1 MESYTTN
8 HMERIVM
15 EEATEERR
23 GDADVLDAQETP
35 QDPTPE
41 QISHDEVP
49 SAPPQPSVDL
59 TAITSRLDT
68 LERAIAELKAHDTIF
83 NEPTHDP
90 EPERQFTSVDDAVA
104 ALFDEME

>member
-1 MESYTTN
+1 
-8 HMERIVM
+8 M
-15 EEATEERR
+15 EETTDDVVHE
-23 GDADVLDAQETP
+23 DVDVLDAQETP

-41 QISHDEVP
+41 QMQPQEPP
-49 SAPPQPSVDL
+49 SAAPSVDL

-68 LERAIAELKAHDTIF
+68 LEKAVAELKAHDTIF
-83 NEPTHDP
+83 NEPVHDP

>member
-1 MESYTTN
+1 MDETTDE
-8 HMERIVM
+8 HRD
-15 EEATEERR
+15 
-23 GDADVLDAQETP
+23 DADVLDAQETP

-41 QISHDEVP
+41 QMSHHEAP

-59 TAITSRLDT
+59 TAITSRLDA
-68 LERAIAELKAHDTIF
+68 LEKAIAELKAHDTIF
-83 NEPTHDP
+83 DEPTHDP

>member
-1 MESYTTN
+1 MADED
-8 HMERIVM
+8 ERQDGV
-15 EEATEERR
+15 
-23 GDADVLDAQETP
+23 DVLDAQETP

-41 QISHDEVP
+41 QMQP
-49 SAPPQPSVDL
+49 QTQPPAQPSVDL

-68 LERAIAELKAHDTIF
+68 LEQAIAELKAHDTIF
-83 NEPTHDP
+83 NEPIHDP

>member
-1 MESYTTN
+1 MDETAD
-8 HMERIVM
+8 ERHDDI
-15 EEATEERR
+15 
-23 GDADVLDAQETP
+23 DVLDAQETP

-41 QISHDEVP
+41 QVP
-49 SAPPQPSVDL
+49 QESSVPTPPQQSIDM

-68 LERAIAELKAHDTIF
+68 LEKAIAELKAHDTIF

>member
-1 MESYTTN
+1 MDETTD
-8 HMERIVM
+8 ERHDDI
-15 EEATEERR
+15 
-23 GDADVLDAQETP
+23 DVLDAQETP

-41 QISHDEVP
+41 QAAQTTFEPAVS
-49 SAPPQPSVDL
+49 QPSVDL

-68 LERAIAELKAHDTIF
+68 LEKAIAELKSHDTIF
-83 NEPTHDP
+83 DEPIHDP

>member
-1 MESYTTN
+1 
-8 HMERIVM
+8 M
-15 EEATEERR
+15 EETEDTTAREHV
-23 GDADVLDAQETP
+23 DVLDAQETP

-41 QISHDEVP
+41 QVP
-49 SAPPQPSVDL
+49 PQAKPPAQPSVDL

-68 LERAIAELKAHDTIF
+68 LEKAIAELKAHDTIF
-83 NEPTHDP
+83 DEPIHDP

>member
-1 MESYTTN
+1 MDETAD
-8 HMERIVM
+8 ERHEDI
-15 EEATEERR
+15 
-23 GDADVLDAQETP
+23 DVLDAQETP

-41 QISHDEVP
+41 QVSQESSEP
-49 SAPPQPSVDL
+49 TSPQQSIDM

-68 LERAIAELKAHDTIF
+68 LEKAIAELRAHDTIF